1 MVTRL
6 WPYRTP
12 ELWTQLPLPRLF
24 GDEDDVGDAL
34 RWSFAI
40 VTIERA
46 GRVTLPAVA
55 RTAVEGPVVLRLSSR
70 GEVALLRDG
79 GGGRPVAVDGRGR
92 VVVPCWLR
100 DAADPT
106 GSLLVGTGT
115 GPDGEPVVLFA
126 PLRLLC
132 GFADAMVG
140 DR

>member
-6 WPYRTP
+6 QPLWFP

-24 GDEDDVGDAL
+24 DDDEDVGTG

-40 VTIERA
+40 VTIERS
-46 GRVTLPAVA
+46 GRVTLPAAARVA
-55 RTAVEGPVVLRLSSR
+55 IEDRASLRLSSL
-70 GEVALLRDG
+70 GEVALLRCG
-79 GGGRPVAVDGRGR
+79 GGGRPVSIDERGR

-100 DAADPT
+100 DAADPE
-106 GSLLVGTGT
+106 GSLLVGTGVEH
-115 GPDGEPVVLFA
+115 DSEPVVLLA
-126 PLRLLC
+126 PPRLLC